1 MKLKMLKRALL
12 NVSPVCTLIGRGYLS
27 MVCGAGR
34 PILGVRLEAVQARI
48 MGIIFRDFEKIW
60 VLF

>member
-1 MKLKMLKRALL
+1 
-12 NVSPVCTLIGRGYLS
+12 

-34 PILGVRLEAVQARI
+34 PILGVLLQAVQAEI

-60 VLF
+60 VLLCRPMVTNDYGYQSFGQNGTSP